1 MHPPDH
7 GPEPSAAKS
16 AEHEGARHA
25 ELKVKHAGQERDFP
39 VRHGHSLGDIL
50 NVLSRELGCPV
61 DELIIVREGEK
72 EPVSAIIVVD
82 EHYPL
87 HRRHHVHLPN
97 PVKVVV
103 YYQAAHHE
111 HEFKRHQ
118 TVDDVR
124 MWAIKKFGI
133 DLAVATEIEM
143 ALHNHQEHL
152 PAKEHIGHLAG
163 HHHVLELDLVRGPIA
178 NG

>member
-1 MHPPDH
+1 MHLPDSV
-7 GPEPSAAKS
+7 PEPSHMKAACNDS
-16 AEHEGARHA
+16 ADDVQ
-25 ELKVKHAGQERDFP
+25 LKVKHAGGEHTFP
-39 VRHGHSLGDIL
+39 ARHGHSLGDIL
-50 NVLSRELGCPV
+50 EVLSRELGCPV

-72 EPVSAIIVVD
+72 EPVRAIIVID
-82 EHYPL
+82 EHYPF
-87 HRRHHVHLPN
+87 HRRHHVHKPS

-118 TVDDVR
+118 TIDDVR
-124 MWAIKKFGI
+124 MWAIKSFGI
-133 DLAVATEIEM
+133 DAAIATEIEM

-152 PAKEHIGHLAG
+152 PSKEHIGHLAG
-163 HHHVLELDLVRGPIA
+163 HQHALELDLVRGPIA